1 MEERRKEDRKTLI
14 AFTPVYDL
22 YQGTLLG
29 NLADLN
35 LLGVMVIG
43 ERALEI
49 DREVTLA
56 IQLPDDLPASITATR
71 ITIPARVA
79 WCKQDVSPE
88 YYNIGFEFKELK
100 ARHEAVIKEIL
111 DKYQFRR
118 DIPPAVIS

>member
-56 IQLPDDLPASITATR
+56 IQLPDDLPASITASR

>member
-43 ERALEI
+43 ERSLEI

-56 IQLPDDLPASITATR
+56 IQLPDDLPASITASR